1 MRSSD
6 RIDGWKAIGAYFRRD
21 RSTAMRWAQTRG
33 LPVRRI
39 PGGKVSTVY
48 ALKSELDRWA
58 ELNADAE
65 PEPAE
70 ASADPVDPAT
80 PPSGPRLRTG
90 RRFVPLLGLGLLVMA
105 GAGLFVAVRGLAPWQ
120 AGVSVQRTG
129 ADLPA
134 DRAMAD
140 LYLQARDDWARRTPA
155 SLARAIASLDTVT
168 RREPGFAPAFSAL
181 ADSYLLAS
189 EFGFLADDVA
199 FPKAKAAARSAL
211 RLDPALAGGHRALG
225 FVQYWW
231 DGDPEAAGR
240 SFRRALQLAPNSAQ
254 THFWYGNVLSDNGA
268 HEAAWRELSQARLL
282 EPGSVAIQNDLA
294 WAQWRA
300 GNSRDARSAL
310 TALIQANPRYSAA
323 HDCLA
328 TLKLSEGD
336 YAGYVQ
342 SFSAYAELREDPTLI
357 ARALEQSRALER
369 GEAAFERMMLEGA
382 LDRAD
387 REIGRSLA
395 AAAFIASLADDRT
408 ALIRILRRADEA
420 REVWGA
426 SGEVLRMTRRW
437 ASDAEMST
445 LLARRKPPSAEPA

>member
-58 ELNADAE
+58 ELNADVG

-70 ASADPVDPAT
+70 ARPRLVAPAT
-80 PPSGPRLRTG
+80 PPSRRRIWMARRLLP
-90 RRFVPLLGLGLLVMA
+90 VLGLGLLIAA
-105 GAGLFVAVRGLAPWQ
+105 GAGLFVALRGLAPWE
-120 AGVSVQRTG
+120 AGASAQTR

-199 FPKAKAAARSAL
+199 FPQAKAAARSAL
-211 RLDPALAGGHRALG
+211 RLDPGLAGGHRALG

-231 DGDPEAAGR
+231 DGDPAAAGR

-300 GNSRDARSAL
+300 GNSRDARLAL

-342 SFSAYAELREDPTLI
+342 SFSTYAELREDPTLI

-395 AAAFIASLADDRT
+395 AAAFIASLADDRS

-437 ASDAEMST
+437 ASDTEVTT
-445 LLARRKPPSAEPA
+445 LLARRRPPSAAPA